1 MRPPWHEWS
10 PSLVEQSMSCCSESD
25 LSLPVEICTRPSV
38 EPVVEND
45 QHEPH
50 WPWFLTGVTAPLVRQ
65 STASAV
71 PVSETRSFF
80 SSGFVTGRSGILAP
94 MNLALNSSWLR
105 SQCSLTPMLKVDWP
119 LAHLTLCSLMKSTL
133 SA

>member
-10 PSLVEQSMSCCSESD
+10 PSAVEQSISCCSDRET
-25 LSLPVEICTRPSV
+25 SLPFLMKLAPSV

-65 STASAV
+65 STESAAPETDTV
-71 PVSETRSFF
+71 LGRTSMFSATRGSILGPTSIALTSSCVRSEYS
-80 SSGFVTGRSGILAP
+80 LAP
-94 MNLALNSSWLR
+94 LVR
-105 SQCSLTPMLKVDWP
+105 R
-119 LAHLTLCSLMKSTL
+119 H
-133 SA
+133 